1 MVIRVRVVDAAKR
14 PSPRAAVYVTLSP
27 RPTPDIAQ
35 LTDEGGCA
43 VVPAPVG
50 GDYEIGARSASLSG
64 LVRVAVREADVETEL
79 VLTQS
84 V

>member
-1 MVIRVRVVDAAKR
+1 LIIRVRVVDAARR
-14 PSPRAAVYVTLSP
+14 PIPRAAVYVTLSP
-27 RPTPDIAQ
+27 RPAPDIAQ
-35 LTDEGGCA
+35 LTDEGGWA

-50 GDYEIGARSASLSG
+50 GDYEIGARSGSLSG
-64 LVRVAVREADVETEL
+64 LVRVAVRDADVETEL